1 MKEVIMNYPAVKYKQ
16 YIAFFSV
23 EVVFMNRPAEKCER
37 HIVTF
42 AL

>member
-23 EVVFMNRPAEKCER
+23 WRKCS
-37 HIVTF
+37 
-42 AL
+42 